1 MSDHGSPTVRR
12 RRLAAELHRLR
23 ERSGLTGDQVAERL
37 GWSPSKVSRIENTRS
52 GIKEPDARRL
62 LELYQVD
69 VSRRD
74 ELLAMAREADRKA
87 WWEAYSADWPDGFS
101 EFIGMEAEAEAIM
114 SWEPQVVPGLLQ
126 TERYAREIIANWRSF
141 TAMADSAIGR
151 RVKVRLARQDVLER
165 EIPVEYRVIIEE
177 SVLRRR
183 FGANPVMSEQLGK
196 LAEISQRANVT
207 LQILPLASFHPIST
221 GAFALFRFNQI
232 HGVIA
237 PDVVYLE
244 NMTDSLYIEDEIE
257 TYYYQRAFDHISQN
271 SLGPDQSRELILQIR
286 HDVWR

>member
-1 MSDHGSPTVRR
+1 
-12 RRLAAELHRLR
+12 
-23 ERSGLTGDQVAERL
+23 
-37 GWSPSKVSRIENTRS
+37 
-52 GIKEPDARRL
+52 
-62 LELYQVD
+62 
-69 VSRRD
+69 
-74 ELLAMAREADRKA
+74 
-87 WWEAYSADWPDGFS
+87 
-101 EFIGMEAEAEAIM
+101 
-114 SWEPQVVPGLLQ
+114 
-126 TERYAREIIANWRSF
+126 
-141 TAMADSAIGR
+141 
-151 RVKVRLARQDVLER
+151 
-165 EIPVEYRVIIEE
+165 
-177 SVLRRR
+177 
-183 FGANPVMSEQLGK
+183 MSEQLGK

-286 HDVWR
+286 NDVWR